1 MRIGIHAGPL
11 VLLGAAPADVVAHA
25 AAAEA
30 DGFASYWLP
39 QTNAIEALTVIGMCG
54 AATST
59 IEFGT
64 AVIPTW
70 GRHPH
75 VLAGQALT
83 AQAATGNRL
92 AVGIGVA
99 HKPSVEERYHIP
111 FDRPVRHL
119 REYLDV
125 LQPLLAERKVDV
137 EGDIWSCTA
146 ELVGPPADAPPV
158 LVAAMGPQFLRL
170 TGKRADGTVLWLA
183 GPTTIE
189 QHIVPTMG
197 DAAAEAGRP
206 TPRVVASG
214 PVSVTDRPE
223 EVRASISDILVGYD
237 TLPSYRGILDR
248 EGAARAGDVA
258 IIGSADEVKAELQR
272 YADAGATDF
281 AAVEFG
287 LSGEEFAATRRALQE
302 FSAAT

>member
-11 VLLGAAPADVVAHA
+11 VLLGAAPADVVEHA
-25 AAAEA
+25 AGAEA

-39 QTNAIEALTVIGMCG
+39 QTNAVEALAVIGMCG
-54 AATST
+54 AATSS

-83 AQAATGNRL
+83 AQAATGNRVV
-92 AVGIGVA
+92 VGIGVA

-111 FDRPVRHL
+111 FERPVRHL

-125 LQPLLAERKVDV
+125 LQPLLADRKVDV
-137 EGDIWSCTA
+137 EGEIWSCTA
-146 ELVGPPADAPPV
+146 ELVGPAAEAPPV
-158 LVAAMGPQFLRL
+158 MVAAMGPQFLRL
-170 TGKRADGTVLWLA
+170 AGKRTDGTVLWLS
-183 GPTTIE
+183 GPTTIS
-189 QHIVPTMG
+189 QHIAPTIA

-206 TPRVVASG
+206 MPRIVASG
-214 PVSVTDRPE
+214 PVSVTDRPD
-223 EVRASISDILVGYD
+223 EVRASISEILVGYD
-237 TLPSYRGILDR
+237 TLPSYRAMLDR

-258 IIGSADEVKAELQR
+258 IIGSADEVKAELAR
-272 YADAGATDF
+272 YAEAGATDF

-287 LSGEEFAATRRALQE
+287 LSGEEFAATREVLKEVQ
-302 FSAAT
+302 SG